1 MSWSL
6 VNEFWTFFFSWHF
19 SFKVSESI
27 STQKIKKAKQVRRLP
42 SPAAILY
49 KGRALRVFGK
59 RFFWKKLTKK
69 SFSKKPWHNSPPPL
83 NQLSFFLF
91 FSVFS
96 WFSFQNISWAS
107 ILNPELCSIS
117 KYSRTIL
124 KRKHLKIQFS
134 FYQEEEMQESQ
145 CLNLAQT
152 VLSCIA
158 ETKPKKKTCTGY
170 FTPFGKID
178 SSIHISAEVWL
189 ICFAFQ
195 NSKKWFKIGLFQ
207 VFPKWSKTE
216 KSCRTLNLSI
226 SWNNIIPKSWSSF
239 QNFGVFSYRNTIIN
253 FKKCL
258 SIQKAFFKVKFQ
270 QNNPI

>member
-59 RFFWKKLTKK
+59 RFFCKKLTKK

-117 KYSRTIL
+117 KYARIIL
-124 KRKHLKIQFS
+124 KRKRLKIQFS
-134 FYQEEEMQESQ
+134 FYQEEEMQENHFS
-145 CLNLAQT
+145 NLAQT

-239 QNFGVFSYRNTIIN
+239 QSFGVFSYRNTITKSKIIV
-253 FKKCL
+253 L
-258 SIQKAFFKVKFQ
+258 
-270 QNNPI
+270 